1 MIKSAISA
9 ILLLG
14 TVGAATA
21 QTVYMPE
28 REYDR
33 DTVQTIPNDR
43 YDPPGFTGTMG
54 DKSRGPGKTTGDSMG
69 PDGTPGNGA
78 PGKYDGQR

>member
-1 MIKSAISA
+1 MIKSVISA
-9 ILLLG
+9 LVLVG

-21 QTVYMPE
+21 QTGYVQH
-28 REYDR
+28 RQYDYG
-33 DTVQTIPNDR
+33 TVQTIPQDR

-54 DKSRGPGKTTGDSMG
+54 DKSRGPGRTTGDSWG

-78 PGKYDGQR
+78 PGKQDGGR